1 MTEAKRRIVL
11 ASANRGKLREIGAL
25 IEGLPFAVVPQSE
38 FAVPEVEETGQ
49 TYIENAI
56 IKARHAASCT
66 NLPAIADDSG
76 IEVDGLN
83 GAPGVRSARYAGSGA
98 SDEENLQKLL
108 RAAERL
114 PDGERGARFACAMVY
129 LRHPADPSPI
139 IGQGI
144 WRGSLLRAPAGDNG
158 FGYDPIFHVPTH
170 RCSSAQ
176 LPAELKN
183 ALSHRGQAL
192 RSLIDQLRSEP

>member
-11 ASANRGKLREIGAL
+11 ASANRGKLREIGAM

-98 SDEENLQKLL
+98 SDEENLRKLL

-114 PDGERGARFACAMVY
+114 RDGERGARFACAMVY

-139 IGQGI
+139 IGHGI

>member
-1 MTEAKRRIVL
+1 MTEAKRRVVL
-11 ASANRGKLREIGAL
+11 ASANPGKLREIGAM

-38 FAVPEVEETGQ
+38 LGVPAVEETGQ

-66 NLPAIADDSG
+66 KLAAIADDSG
-76 IEVDGLN
+76 IEVEALN

-98 SDEENLQKLL
+98 SDEQNLRKLL
-108 RAAERL
+108 QAAAPLR
-114 PDGERGARFACAMVY
+114 DGERGARFACVMVY

-139 IGQGI
+139 IGHGV
-144 WRGSLLRAPAGDNG
+144 WRGSLLRAPAGENG
-158 FGYDPIFHVPTH
+158 FGYDPIFYVPTH
-170 RCSSAQ
+170 CCSSAQ

-192 RSLIDQLRSEP
+192 RSLIDQLRGEP